1 MTGGIRFLTLVKP
14 VLHVLP
20 EVAQPDRKIPFKEKV
35 LWTAITLFIFLVC
48 CQIPIYGCKTNK
60 SSDPFY
66 WMRVILA
73 SNRGTLMEL
82 GISPI
87 VTSGLVMQLLAGSR
101 IIEVN
106 YNVKEDR
113 ALFQGA
119 QKLFGILITVGEAI
133 AYVVSGMY
141 GDLGTIGAGNALLII
156 AVP

>member
-1 MTGGIRFLTLVKP
+1 
-14 VLHVLP
+14 
-20 EVAQPDRKIPFKEKV
+20 
-35 LWTAITLFIFLVC
+35 
-48 CQIPIYGCKTNK
+48 
-60 SSDPFY
+60 
-66 WMRVILA
+66 MRVILA

-113 ALFQGA
+113 ALFAGA
-119 QKLFGILITVGEAI
+119 QKLFGILITVGEAV

-141 GDLGTIGAGNALLII
+141 GDLASIGLGNALLII
-156 AVP
+156 AQLFCSGLIVLTLDELLQKGYGLGSGIRRVAVLKWLNIRKK